1 MKRRE
6 DFSPLTQDVLYGTKR
21 GLFEDELGRSLLDIY
36 QYNVCDERTAGMI
49 HQRVRKDKLAQAFS
63 GVPFL
68 SPRLSRGEIILGF
81 DLDGRPIRIPIQY
94 LNAHGITVAG
104 TGAGKTTRAKFT
116 ALQVAP
122 KVAGMWLID
131 LRKREF
137 RMLRPLF
144 SRVGIDLIVLPA
156 RSLRVNP
163 LQVPLGVEPTEWI
176 PRVADMLIQVLGL
189 PPRASKLVQ
198 VKLFELY
205 RRFGVI

>member
-1 MKRRE
+1 MKE
-6 DFSPLTQDVLYGTKR
+6 DKTFPRLTQDVIYGIPR
-21 GLFEDELGRSLLDIY
+21 GLFDDDEGQALLRIY
-36 QYNVCDERTAGMI
+36 AYGVSDSRTSGMI
-49 HQRVRKDKLAQAFS
+49 HQRVYREKLNQAFNPM
-63 GVPFL
+63 PFL
-68 SPRLSRGEIILGF
+68 RPRLSHGEIILGF

-94 LNAHGITVAG
+94 LNSHGITVSS
-104 TGAGKTTRAKFT
+104 TGGGKTIRERFT

-122 KVAGMWLID
+122 EVAGMWLIA

-189 PPRASKLVQ
+189 PPRASKLIQ